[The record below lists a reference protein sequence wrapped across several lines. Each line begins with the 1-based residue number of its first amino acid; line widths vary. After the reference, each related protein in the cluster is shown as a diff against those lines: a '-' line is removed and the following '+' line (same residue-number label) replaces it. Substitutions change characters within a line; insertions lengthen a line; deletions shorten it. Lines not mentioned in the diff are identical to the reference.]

1 LQYVAKIDRIMVDSR
16 TLIVYFAISSC
27 PGPRFLD
34 IWTHTPTTISSMKP
48 RNSIYHYEIGDG
60 TYERGIAAVV
70 RQYPML
76 LAASAGDDVEDT
88 HSKLTPDRLDSGQ
101 ISTPR
106 RLSRLKISTSIHPY
120 TSHII
125 SSIECFDV
133 PTPSPQTTLGRQLYG
148 SAVDSASSSA
158 ICFTVAK

>member
-1 LQYVAKIDRIMVDSR
+1 
-16 TLIVYFAISSC
+16 
-27 PGPRFLD
+27 
-34 IWTHTPTTISSMKP
+34 MKP

-70 RQYPML
+70 RQYPMP

-106 RLSRLKISTSIHPY
+106 CLSRLK
-120 TSHII
+120 
-125 SSIECFDV
+125 
-133 PTPSPQTTLGRQLYG
+133 R
-148 SAVDSASSSA
+148 
-158 ICFTVAK
+158 